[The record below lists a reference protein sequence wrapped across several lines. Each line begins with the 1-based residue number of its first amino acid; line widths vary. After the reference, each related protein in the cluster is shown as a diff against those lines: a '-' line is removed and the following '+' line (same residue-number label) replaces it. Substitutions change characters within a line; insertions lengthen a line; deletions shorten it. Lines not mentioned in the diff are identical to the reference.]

1 MATLDEPGWTANSSD
16 GTIGA
21 ARTSRGVRMCN
32 NCNYAERLFKPF
44 TVDLVLFFKDTSAVL
59 ILFSFCRSIARQ
71 VPDCPLGFVLY
82 ARSCLG
88 FQQHRTA
95 HVFSDKGVLVAD
107 RVQDEISK

>member
-1 MATLDEPGWTANSSD
+1 MYYSLTFVYGLNALRRWRIDSTVPPSRTQADECQPT
-16 GTIGA
+16 
-21 ARTSRGVRMCN
+21 
-32 NCNYAERLFKPF
+32 
-44 TVDLVLFFKDTSAVL
+44 

>member
-59 ILFSFCRSIARQ
+59 ILFSFCRYHSPLLYLLATSLQEYSEPYLVGLDSLYDYETPRTQ
-71 VPDCPLGFVLY
+71 VQSNHLLSY
-82 ARSCLG
+82 
-88 FQQHRTA
+88 
-95 HVFSDKGVLVAD
+95 
-107 RVQDEISK
+107 